1 MAHLGPPT
9 APAVHDNKND
19 SLAHPGGTSAN
30 HTMTQLLAE
39 PTALADRLA
48 APANVH
54 LLATLALGFRRDGDT
69 TRLAHRS
76 HYGPLRVQKALYPE
90 GTETCHAIIVH
101 PPGGVVG
108 GDELRITADIGAGAQ
123 AVLSTPGAA
132 KWYRANG
139 QVSSQHLDMQVQAGG
154 TLEWMPQETIFF
166 NEADV
171 LLDSTVRLA
180 ADARYLGCEIL
191 CFGRSAHGERFARG
205 RVRQRLRI
213 ERDGQPLWLEQG
225 TLAGG
230 SAAMTSPLGLAGH
243 TVCASLVAV
252 GTTLGSEAMT
262 ALRDACKAAA
272 AGNGSTGVTQM
283 KSVILVRYLGH
294 SSEAARHAMLAAWQQ
309 LRPALVGREAP
320 ELRIWHT

>member
-1 MAHLGPPT
+1 MPIPAPDTDASAH
-9 APAVHDNKND
+9 D
-19 SLAHPGGTSAN
+19 
-30 HTMTQLLAE
+30 TMTQLLAE
-39 PTALADRLA
+39 RTSPADSFP
-48 APANVH
+48 APAHPH
-54 LLATLALGFRRDGDT
+54 LLATLGLGFRRDGDT
-69 TRLAHRS
+69 SRLARRS
-76 HYGPLRVQKALYPE
+76 HFGPLRVQKALYPE
-90 GTETCHAIIVH
+90 GPSACHVIIVH

-108 GDELRITADIGAGAQ
+108 GDELRIAAEVGEGAH

-139 QVSSQHLDMQVQAGG
+139 HVSTQHLDLRVEAGG

-180 ADARYLGCEIL
+180 GDARYLGCEIL
-191 CFGRSAHGERFARG
+191 CFGRSAHGERFEHG
-205 RVRQRLRI
+205 RVRQRLHI
-213 ERDGQPLWLEQG
+213 ERDGQPLWIEQG
-225 TLAGG
+225 TLVGG
-230 SAAMTSPLGLAGH
+230 SASMDSPLGLAGQ

-252 GTTLGSEAMT
+252 GATLGSDGMA
-262 ALRDACKAAA
+262 ALREACKEATG
-272 AGNGSTGVTQM
+272 GNGRSGATQL

-294 SSEAARHAMLAAWQQ
+294 SSEAARHAMLAAWRQ

>member
-1 MAHLGPPT
+1 MATPPT
-9 APAVHDNKND
+9 DTDACGLTMMSPPLTTHASGAGRPSPASH
-19 SLAHPGGTSAN
+19 A
-30 HTMTQLLAE
+30 
-39 PTALADRLA
+39 
-48 APANVH
+48 H
-54 LLATLALGFRRDGDT
+54 LLATLELGFRRDGDAS
-69 TRLAHRS
+69 RLAHRA
-76 HYGPLRVQKALYPE
+76 HVGPLLVQKALYPE
-90 GTETCHAIIVH
+90 GAGTCHAIIVH

-108 GDELRITADIGAGAQ
+108 GDELRIDVEVGTGAH

-139 QVSSQHLDMQVQAGG
+139 HVSSQHVHLRVHADA

-171 LLDSTVRLA
+171 LLDATVRLTGN
-180 ADARYLGCEIL
+180 ARFLGCESL
-191 CFGRSAHGERFARG
+191 CFGRSARGERFERG

-230 SAAMTSPLGLAGH
+230 SALMASPLGLAGQ
-243 TVCASLVAV
+243 TVCASMIAV
-252 GTTLGSEAMT
+252 GGTLSTEGMA
-262 ALRDACKAAA
+262 ALRAACQNAAG
-272 AGNGSTGVTQM
+272 GNGSTGATQM

>member
-1 MAHLGPPT
+1 MMDMMTEPRAQSAGT
-9 APAVHDNKND
+9 AGNA
-19 SLAHPGGTSAN
+19 SAGTAS
-30 HTMTQLLAE
+30 
-39 PTALADRLA
+39 
-48 APANVH
+48 H
-54 LLATLALGFRRDGDT
+54 LLATLELGFGRDGDT
-69 TRLAHRS
+69 SRLVHRAHF
-76 HYGPLRVQKALYPE
+76 GPLRVQKALYPE
-90 GTETCHAIIVH
+90 GPSACHAIIVH

-108 GDELRITADIGAGAQ
+108 GDELRIAAEVGADAH

-139 QVSSQHLDMQVQAGG
+139 QVSTQHLELRVQAGAA
-154 TLEWMPQETIFF
+154 LEWMPQETIFF

-180 ADARYLGCEIL
+180 GDARYLGCEIL
-191 CFGRSAHGERFARG
+191 CFGRSAHGERFERG

-213 ERDGQPLWLEQG
+213 ERDGRPLWLEQG
-225 TLAGG
+225 MLAGG
-230 SAAMTSPLGLAGH
+230 SAAMDSPLGLAGQ

-252 GTTLGSEAMT
+252 GATLGSESMA
-262 ALRDACKAAA
+262 ALRTACREAA
-272 AGNGSTGVTQM
+272 AGHGSTGATQM

-309 LRPALVGREAP
+309 LRPALIGRAAP

>member
-1 MAHLGPPT
+1 
-9 APAVHDNKND
+9 
-19 SLAHPGGTSAN
+19 
-30 HTMTQLLAE
+30 MTRLHAE
-39 PTALADRLA
+39 PSCRADSFA
-48 APANVH
+48 ARASTH
-54 LLATLALGFRRDGDT
+54 LLATLELGFSRDGNT
-69 TRLAHRS
+69 SRLGHRS

-90 GTETCHAIIVH
+90 GPDTCHTIIVH

-108 GDELRITADIGAGAQ
+108 GDELRIAANVGAGAH
-123 AVLSTPGAA
+123 ALLSTPGAA

-139 QVSSQHLDMQVQAGG
+139 HVSTQQLDLQVQAGG

-205 RVRQRLRI
+205 RVRQRLHI
-213 ERDGQPLWLEQG
+213 ERDGLPLWLEQG
-225 TLAGG
+225 TLTGG
-230 SAAMTSPLGLAGH
+230 SAAMASPLGLAGQ
-243 TVCASLVAV
+243 TVCASLVAI
-252 GTTLGSEAMT
+252 GTTLGSDALA
-262 ALRDACKAAA
+262 ALRAACKDAAD
-272 AGNGSTGVTQM
+272 GNSSTGVTQM

-309 LRPALVGREAP
+309 LRPALIGREAA
-320 ELRIWHT
+320 ELRIWQT